1 MRDGRSGALPSD
13 VAPDEAV
20 QLADQPATH
29 EAAEVRLD
37 PILTKHAS
45 VHGSIVQEF
54 YAPFIGQ
61 RSERT

>member
-37 PILTKHAS
+37 PILMERAS
-45 VHGSIVQEF
+45 THGSILQDL
-54 YAPFIGQ
+54 
-61 RSERT
+61 